1 MKKWKLWTGIILLF
15 LAGVCIG
22 VIGTGLYV
30 RHLVES
36 VLQEGPPAVGR
47 LVTGKLSRELDLSDS
62 QQVAVGKAVGETQ
75 RRLHELRHRHWPETD
90 RILTDGIEQIK
101 PDLTPEQQK
110 KLDALYDRLKE
121 RWRMRA
127 QKY

>member
-30 RHLVES
+30 RHAVKS
-36 VLQEGPPAVGR
+36 VLQEGPPAVTRLITGR
-47 LVTGKLSRELDLSDS
+47 LSHELDLSDS
-62 QQVAVGKAVGETQ
+62 QQVAVGKAVGQTQ
-75 RRLHELRHRHWPETD
+75 RRLHELRLRHWPEAD
-90 RILTDGIEQIK
+90 RIFMDGIDQVK
-101 PDLTPEQQK
+101 PDLTPGQQE

-121 RWRMRA
+121 RWRMRSK
-127 QKY
+127 KY